1 MRAWNGRKASGPR
14 ELNMD
19 ILSGNEAP
27 AEIVIIAYGMEQA
40 LCGFYTTLSRRT
52 KDAELKGLFTRLA
65 DIERKHQEMLFAL
78 YSEIDSSGKSVKKFE
93 SHVDAKRMEGGF
105 SIEDFMKQND
115 ASMKTVPDVLAI
127 AMMIETQ
134 ALDLYLRF
142 ADASIVGHTREILYT
157 IADQEKTHLTALGRL
172 MEKKA

>member
-1 MRAWNGRKASGPR
+1 
-14 ELNMD
+14 MD
-19 ILSGNEAP
+19 MLRGDEAP

-40 LCGFYTTLSRRT
+40 LGGFYLTWSKRT
-52 KDAELKGLFTRLA
+52 KDAELKGLFTRLT

-78 YSEIDSSGKSVKKFE
+78 YTEINPSGKNVKKFE
-93 SHVDAKRMEGGF
+93 SQVDAKRMEGGF
-105 SIEDFMKQND
+105 STEDFMKQKET
-115 ASMKTVPDVLAI
+115 SMKTVPDVLAI

-157 IADQEKTHLTALGRL
+157 IADQEKAHLAVLGRL
-172 MEKKA
+172 MEKKV